1 MSTANHTGGFHH
13 AHHFDSAEH
22 QYESSKQGIW
32 LFLVT
37 EILMF
42 GGLFVGY
49 SIYHSLY
56 PQVFHAGS
64 KQLSVVLGALN
75 TVVLLFSSFTMAL
88 GINYVQRGL
97 RNKAI
102 IALAVTIACA
112 AIFMVVKF
120 FEYTHKF
127 HVGTVP
133 GKYAYTEE
141 LSASGEKVTKVAAL
155 LAEANKLSVVER
167 EHKLHLDETEYEHLT
182 LLEKTK
188 NWPLFF
194 GFYFVMSGIHGL
206 HVLAGAFLIFWVLL
220 KVIKNQVGPE
230 YFTPVEGVGLFWHV
244 VDLIWI
250 YLFPLLYLVG

>member
-1 MSTANHTGGFHH
+1 MSTANHAGFHH
-13 AHHFDSAEH
+13 AHHFESAEH
-22 QYESSKQGIW
+22 QYQSSKQGIW

-42 GGLFVGY
+42 GGLFVAY

-56 PQVFHAGS
+56 PQIFHAGS
-64 KQLSVVLGALN
+64 KQLSITLGAVN

-88 GINYVQRGL
+88 GINFVQRGL
-97 RNKAI
+97 RLKAI
-102 IALAVTIACA
+102 IALAVTIVCA
-112 AIFMVVKF
+112 LIFMVVKY

-133 GKYAYTEE
+133 GKYAYTDETR
-141 LSASGEKVTKVAAL
+141 STTKVAAL
-155 LAEANKLSVVER
+155 VKEAGQVSAEER
-167 EHKLHLDETEYEHLT
+167 EHTLHMDEEEYKHLR
-182 LLEKTK
+182 LLNDTH

-206 HVLAGAFLIFWVLL
+206 HVLAGACLIFWVLL
-220 KVIKNQVGPE
+220 KVLRNKVGPE
-230 YFTPVEGVGLFWHV
+230 YYTPVEGVGLFWHV

>member
-64 KQLSVVLGALN
+64 KQLSVVLGAVN

-88 GINYVQRGL
+88 GINYVQRGMK
-97 RNKAI
+97 NKAI

-141 LSASGEKVTKVAAL
+141 LSASGEKVTKVGAL
-155 LAEANKLSVVER
+155 LAEANKLSVAER

-182 LLEKTK
+182 LLEKPKT
-188 NWPLFF
+188 
-194 GFYFVMSGIHGL
+194 GL
-206 HVLAGAFLIFWVLL
+206 CSSDSIS
-220 KVIKNQVGPE
+220 
-230 YFTPVEGVGLFWHV
+230 
-244 VDLIWI
+244 
-250 YLFPLLYLVG
+250 

>member
-1 MSTANHTGGFHH
+1 MSTANPAGFHH
-13 AHHFDSAEH
+13 AHHFDSAEQ
-22 QYESSKQGIW
+22 QYQTSKQGIW

-42 GGLFVGY
+42 GGLFVAY

-56 PQVFHAGS
+56 PQIFHAGS
-64 KQLSVVLGALN
+64 KQLSISMGAVN

-88 GINYVQRGL
+88 GINFVQRGL
-97 RNKAI
+97 RTKAI
-102 IALAVTIACA
+102 IALTVTILCA
-112 AIFMVVKF
+112 AIFMVVKY

-133 GKYAYTEE
+133 GKYAYTDE
-141 LSASGEKVTKVAAL
+141 ARTTTKVAAL
-155 LAEANKLSVVER
+155 VKEAGEVSAEER
-167 EHKLHLDETEYEHLT
+167 EHKLHMDEEEYKHLRQ
-182 LLEKTK
+182 LNDTK

-194 GFYFVMSGIHGL
+194 GFYFVMTGIHGL
-206 HVLAGAFLIFWVLL
+206 HVLAGAFLIFWVLM
-220 KVIKNQVGPE
+220 KVVRNKVGPD
-230 YFTPVEGVGLFWHV
+230 YYTPVEGVGLFWHV